1 MKKRFLALILGM
13 TVLAAALLSGCGKDP
28 GQQGKQPVGAGG
40 ALSVYV
46 VESDALYVQAVKNFQ
61 KQAGADAVKITN
73 FKSYQAMSDQM
84 NVELMSKG
92 GPDVVLYNGMQ
103 GEVDA
108 WKLANSGMFL
118 PLDGFVQ
125 QLDGETY
132 PAALMNAGK
141 LAGKQYFI
149 PFSYN
154 LICAFTTEAKLTERG
169 YSVSDNVYDTLLAES
184 DALLSSADRSPT
196 TVNIFRPDPVN
207 SFFDAAGVKCF
218 DKDSG
223 ALLAD
228 KEELEAVCRFVKLV
242 YDNTDKTV
250 KLSNKYSNDFAGAA
264 DHFTFFT
271 EDYAFLNNVRYYQSM
286 FQESVGSPMAVM
298 PYHKLNDPQSLCAS
312 IVCFGGVNAN
322 SKMPDKAFELLKYIL
337 DYPVTNNW
345 SKYEASSVYSAP
357 VSLAVYESAV
367 EELASTKGMG
377 PVTIE
382 PLTEDNAALLRNIPG
397 RITDAVIPNMTL
409 GSSIQELFDPYFMGK
424 DSFDNCYKAL
434 MDKLPLYLSE

>member
-1 MKKRFLALILGM
+1 MKKRFFALLLGM

-28 GQQGKQPVGAGG
+28 GQQGKQPTGEGS

-46 VESDALYVQAVKNFQ
+46 VESDALYVQAVKDFQ

-84 NVELMSKG
+84 NVELMSKS

-118 PLDGFVQ
+118 PLDSFAQ

-154 LICAFTTEAKLTERG
+154 LICAFTTETKLAERG

-184 DALLSSADRSPT
+184 DALLGAADRSPT

-207 SFFDAAGVKCF
+207 SFFDAAGGEV
-218 DKDSG
+218 
-223 ALLAD
+223 L
-228 KEELEAVCRFVKLV
+228 
-242 YDNTDKTV
+242 
-250 KLSNKYSNDFAGAA
+250 
-264 DHFTFFT
+264 
-271 EDYAFLNNVRYYQSM
+271 
-286 FQESVGSPMAVM
+286 
-298 PYHKLNDPQSLCAS
+298 
-312 IVCFGGVNAN
+312 
-322 SKMPDKAFELLKYIL
+322 
-337 DYPVTNNW
+337 
-345 SKYEASSVYSAP
+345 
-357 VSLAVYESAV
+357 
-367 EELASTKGMG
+367 
-377 PVTIE
+377 
-382 PLTEDNAALLRNIPG
+382 
-397 RITDAVIPNMTL
+397 
-409 GSSIQELFDPYFMGK
+409 
-424 DSFDNCYKAL
+424 
-434 MDKLPLYLSE
+434 